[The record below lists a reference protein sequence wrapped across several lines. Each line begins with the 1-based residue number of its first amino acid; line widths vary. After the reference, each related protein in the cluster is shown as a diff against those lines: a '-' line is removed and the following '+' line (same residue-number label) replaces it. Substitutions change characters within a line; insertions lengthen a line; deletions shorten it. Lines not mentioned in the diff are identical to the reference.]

1 MKKKEKFVFFILLA
15 AGTLL
20 DWSSSQRSQVVEPFT
35 IGIVI
40 ANEDRKDKVAGLKAG
55 LQSLGLA
62 EGVRAQYVPVYLNTV
77 QTHDEERSLVQGLI
91 AKKPDV
97 IVTTGAHETFLTQK
111 STTTVPIVFIGVA
124 SLVELPL
131 VETAGTVT
139 CGISNGQMNVIGKRL
154 ELTTRLLPDAKRIL
168 ILADSHAPTTEQAIV
183 EARAAASVLGVQL
196 EVKQVTSPS
205 DLEQLLSSLSP
216 GEYDAMLPLPS
227 HVLEDAIP
235 DCLPVLIEKQL
246 FVMGA
251 YPEQVQAGL
260 HAAYGVSF
268 HAQGMQAA
276 HMVAR
281 VLDGVPPAELS
292 IEWPDDV
299 RLAVNGA
306 SLSKLPI
313 TITDQQWSLA
323 QEWYGVRNK

>member
-1 MKKKEKFVFFILLA
+1 MKKKGKILFLILVV

-20 DWSSSQRSQVVEPFT
+20 DWSSSQQKQDVDLYT
-35 IGIVI
+35 IGMVI

-55 LQSLGLA
+55 LQSLGLG
-62 EGVRAQYVPVYLNTV
+62 EGARVQYVPVYLNAV
-77 QTHDEERSLVQGLI
+77 QTLEEEHSLVQELI
-91 AKKPDV
+91 SKKPDV

-111 STTTVPIVFIGVA
+111 ATTTVPIVFIGVA

-131 VETAGTVT
+131 VETEGTVT

-168 ILADSHAPTTEQAIV
+168 IIADSHAPTTEQAIV
-183 EARAAASVLGVQL
+183 EAGSAAALLGIRLQ
-196 EVKQVTSPS
+196 VKQVSSPR
-205 DLEQLLSSLSP
+205 DLEQLLSELSP

-227 HVLEDAIP
+227 YVLEDAIT
-235 DCLPVLIEKQL
+235 DCMPLLIEKQL
-246 FVMGA
+246 FVMGS
-251 YPEQVQAGL
+251 YPEQVKAGL
-260 HAAYGVSF
+260 YAAYGVSF

-281 VLDGVPPAELS
+281 VLDGVPPTTLS

-299 RLAVNGA
+299 RLAVNA
-306 SLSKLPI
+306 SSLSKLPI
-313 TITDQQWSLA
+313 TVTDQQWSLA
-323 QEWYGVRNK
+323 QEWYGVKNK